1 MRQEDGKT
9 LLRWFEVEQRDL
21 PWRRDNDPYA
31 VTVSEFMLQQT
42 TVAAVKEKYL
52 RWMERFPTPNALAE
66 ATTEEVMSYWSGLG
80 YYQRARRLHKV
91 AQTVRESGRFP
102 DSYEGLLE
110 LPGFGPYTAAA
121 VASIC
126 FERPVLAVDTNVI
139 RVLYRYYAL
148 SAEGQ
153 DIKAHRELHKAT
165 QPVLSWAD
173 PGVFNQALMELG
185 ASLCSVKEP
194 ACLLCPLKQRCRG
207 RVAPGGPQS
216 FPLPKRKK
224 EAKKT
229 QGTALV
235 VQNDENGKI
244 LLIQGTSLGLLAQLY
259 QPLLFFEE
267 AEKEHPLSEVMRE
280 IAAREERLGEQRF
293 VGQVKYGISGRKMIL
308 DCRHMLCDR
317 EAFWE
322 MEELLERRQ
331 ISTLKCSLQEA
342 AGEERFPLSTLTRRV
357 LRKVEE
363 SF

>member
-1 MRQEDGKT
+1 VRQDDGKA
-9 LLRWFEVEQRDL
+9 LIRWFEVEQREL

-52 RWMERFPTPNALAE
+52 RWMERFPTVQVLAE

-91 AQTVRESGRFP
+91 AQTVQEWGRFP
-102 DSYEGLLE
+102 NDYNGLLE

-173 PGVFNQALMELG
+173 PGLFNQALMELG

-194 ACLLCPLKQRCRG
+194 ACLLCPLKQGCLG

-224 EAKKT
+224 EAKIT
-229 QGTALV
+229 RGTALV
-235 VQNDENGKI
+235 IQNGEDGKV
-244 LLIQGTSLGLLAQLY
+244 LLIRGTSLGLLAQLY

-267 AEKEHPLSEVMRE
+267 GEKEHPLSEAMME
-280 IAAREERLGEQRF
+280 IGRREERLGEQRLI
-293 VGQVKYGISGRKMIL
+293 GQVKYGISGRKLIL
-308 DCRHMLCDR
+308 DCRHLLCHPETYGELDG
-317 EAFWE
+317 
-322 MEELLERRQ
+322 LLERRQ
-331 ISTLKCSLQEA
+331 IPTLECSLQEA
-342 AGEERFPLSTLTRRV
+342 AGKETLPLSTLTRRV

-363 SF
+363 SL